1 MNLKQQMAEDMESL
15 FFDLDDHTEEI
26 EFNGQ
31 IIMVNKSTARESD
44 YGFENSPEH
53 GVLEERRTYYFRA
66 IDLDPVPVPWEEV
79 AIDGED
85 WTVLDVFSMYGAYRI
100 TFFRERA

>member
-1 MNLKQQMAEDMESL
+1 MNLKEQMQQDMESL
-15 FFDLDDHTEEI
+15 FFDMDDQTEEI

-31 IIMVNKSTARESD
+31 VIMANKSTDSD
-44 YGFENSPEH
+44 HGFNNGPEH

-79 AIDGED
+79 EINGED
-85 WTVLDVFSMYGAYRI
+85 WTVIEVLSMYGAYRI
-100 TFFRERA
+100 SFLKERA